1 MTEKRILNTLDEIE
15 EHFVRCFASAATGSR
30 QEARFARYIRTIRE
44 VKELIKPRETAE
56 NKEDRDHDK

>member
-1 MTEKRILNTLDEIE
+1 MTPKQIMNTLDEIE
-15 EHFVRCFASAATGSR
+15 EHFVRCFAAAATASR

-56 NKEDRDHDK
+56 NKEE